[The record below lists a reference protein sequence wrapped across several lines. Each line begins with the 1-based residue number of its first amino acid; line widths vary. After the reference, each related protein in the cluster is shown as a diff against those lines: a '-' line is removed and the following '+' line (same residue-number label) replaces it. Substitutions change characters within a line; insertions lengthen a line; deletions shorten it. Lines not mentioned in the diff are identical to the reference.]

1 MTPVRRQY
9 LRIKRRFP
17 DAVVL
22 FRLGDFYE
30 TFDDDARLASK
41 ELDIVLTSRS
51 MGKNLKVPMAG
62 IPAHALETYL
72 ARLVK
77 RGYKVAICEQLSDP
91 SDSRGLVER
100 DVVRV
105 VTPGTVVE
113 PSLLDQK
120 ANNYLAAVLLEG
132 DYAGLSYVDI
142 STGEYFA
149 AQLPCPEVSLELE
162 RLSPAEVLAPEG
174 QEQSSGPVDWVV
186 TTQPPEVF
194 EPERAGELLLDHF
207 KVATLESFGCA
218 HLPLAVGAA
227 GAILEY
233 LAQTQR
239 STLVEVETLRT
250 YSTSRYM
257 TLDHQTR
264 RNLELFQE
272 DRPSGSGPS
281 LCSTLDLT
289 RTPMGGRLLRRWLG
303 QPLLDVGEI
312 TWRQDAV
319 ELFYST
325 LPVRDETRTLL
336 SGIGDMERVV
346 HRVRMGVAAPREL
359 VALKAGLEVASDLM
373 AVTERRDGPAV
384 SWWWKGIQHCED
396 VVALIGAA
404 IAPEPQGDPGEGG
417 VIVDGFA
424 PELDE
429 LRLASYNAREYIAG
443 LELRER
449 ERSGVKSLK
458 VGYNRVF
465 GYYIEVSNPNLSQVP
480 SDYMRRQT
488 LVGGERFITPELKEY
503 ESLVLNAKERIEE
516 LERTVYRQVCAQIG
530 ERVQAIGQLAGAV
543 AHTDVFAS
551 LGEVAFRYGYVRPHL
566 IEGDDIEIKG
576 GRHPVVERAMPSGS
590 FVPND
595 VHLSTTDAQLVVL
608 TGPNMA
614 GKSTYIRQ
622 VALIVLMAQVGG
634 FVPAESATLGL
645 VDRIFTRVGLQ
656 DDLTTGKSTFMVE
669 MLETASILNQATPRS
684 LVILDEIGRGTSTY
698 DGLSIAQSVAE
709 YIHNSH
715 RLGCKT
721 LFATHYHELTR
732 LADVLPRVKNYN
744 VAVSE
749 EGGEVVFLHR
759 IVPGSADRS
768 YGIQVAQLAG
778 LPKTVIVRAWEVLRE
793 MEDDG
798 SLRRT
803 GPGARRGR
811 REAPI
816 QMPLFGGASTAMEE
830 LMKLDVSNMT
840 PIEAINALYDLQRK
854 STDAAG
860 EADTAR
866 RLEKGE

>member
-149 AQLPCPEVSLELE
+149 TQLPCPEVSLELE

-194 EPERAGELLLDHF
+194 EPERAGESLLDHF

-359 VALKAGLEVASDLM
+359 VALKAGLEVASALM

-417 VIVDGFA
+417 VIVDGFS

-530 ERVQAIGQLAGAV
+530 ERAQAIGQLAGAV

-566 IEGDDIEIKG
+566 IEGDDIEITG

-721 LFATHYHELTR
+721 LFATHYHELIR

-759 IVPGSADRS
+759 IVPGGADRS